1 MMSKEEMETRRV
13 IHAGNTAGIACL
25 LEGQEITPEND
36 KENYL
41 CCSSLSC
48 EGFLGRDI
56 LFLIEGEVLRHFS
69 GDIGWL
75 GNESP
80 RNTAW
85 DEIHIGKFEVV
96 GIDSRTDLANI
107 QIAVFTA
114 AELLHWNI
122 SDWDLPEGAW
132 DYEWI
137 LEMSDE
143 EMENLRE
150 EEGI

>member
-1 MMSKEEMETRRV
+1 METRRV
-13 IHAGNTAGIACL
+13 IHAGNTAGIETL
-25 LEGQEITPEND
+25 LKGREVEND
-36 KENYL
+36 YL
-41 CCSSLSC
+41 CCSSVESSS
-48 EGFLGRDI
+48 FLDRDI
-56 LFLIEGEVLRHFS
+56 FFLIEGEVIREFS

-75 GNESP
+75 GGSP
-80 RNTAW
+80 KNTPY
-85 DEIHIGKFEVV
+85 DEIHIGEYKVV

-114 AELLHWNI
+114 AELLHWNL

-137 LEMSDE
+137 TEMDDE

-150 EEGI
+150 EYQI